1 MSESAR
7 LLKRLAEQLP
17 CSRSEAEQYIVGGW
31 VSVDGNIVEAP
42 GFRVQPQQAVE
53 LSAHASLVPL
63 APVTILLHKPA
74 GLAAVIDV
82 AAALELIANENKLVD
97 DRSGIRFLQRHRF
110 GLNLTIPLEVMASGL
125 LVLTQDWHVSRK
137 LVEDA
142 GKVETEYVVEV
153 AGTLVPDGLAV
164 LNSGLSFKGSR
175 PASIK
180 VSWQSE
186 SRLRFA
192 LKGVQPDQINH
203 MCNTVGLKVLSMK
216 RIRVGRVPMASLPV
230 GQWRYLLGYE
240 RF

>member
-153 AGTLVPDGLAV
+153 AG
-164 LNSGLSFKGSR
+164 
-175 PASIK
+175 
-180 VSWQSE
+180 
-186 SRLRFA
+186 
-192 LKGVQPDQINH
+192 
-203 MCNTVGLKVLSMK
+203 
-216 RIRVGRVPMASLPV
+216 
-230 GQWRYLLGYE
+230 
-240 RF
+240 